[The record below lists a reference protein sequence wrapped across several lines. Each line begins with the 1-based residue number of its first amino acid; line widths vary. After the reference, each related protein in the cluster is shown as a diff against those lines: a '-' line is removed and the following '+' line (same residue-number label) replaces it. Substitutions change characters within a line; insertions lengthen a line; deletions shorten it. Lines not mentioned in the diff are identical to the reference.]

1 MPPNADN
8 TIQGAKMSTILF
20 EKTAYNT
27 VEYICESYRV
37 INAWNIPSA
46 HCITTNKKTNT
57 GYYILWSQA
66 TIYSNYEQETH
77 TISYITPIYT

>member
-27 VEYICESYRV
+27 VEYICESYKV
-37 INAWNIPSA
+37 INA
-46 HCITTNKKTNT
+46 
-57 GYYILWSQA
+57 
-66 TIYSNYEQETH
+66 
-77 TISYITPIYT
+77 